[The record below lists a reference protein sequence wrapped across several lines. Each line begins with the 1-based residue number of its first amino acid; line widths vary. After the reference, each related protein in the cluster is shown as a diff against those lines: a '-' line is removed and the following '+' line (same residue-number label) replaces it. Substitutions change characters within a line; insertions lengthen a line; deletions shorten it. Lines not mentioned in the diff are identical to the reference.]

1 TDDHLEMSL
10 PPTFIERMPDDEH
23 VQAGLDGPIVLAG
36 DLGDGGLTPDLIT
49 SPNAPQLRRLPI
61 NVPTFRARSDEPA
74 WWIKPGDRPL
84 AFRTTDQQT
93 NVTLVPLN
101 SVSGTRHSVYWQVL

>member
-1 TDDHLEMSL
+1 MSL

-61 NVPTFRARSDEPA
+61 NVPTF
-74 WWIKPGDRPL
+74 
-84 AFRTTDQQT
+84 
-93 NVTLVPLN
+93 
-101 SVSGTRHSVYWQVL
+101 